1 MDFGDLGK
9 TLAAIGGGIILII
22 VGIIMLATKGDPI
35 WLMPA
40 IGVPFIGG
48 GTLTFALLATG
59 KI

>member
-9 TLAAIGGGIILII
+9 TFAAIGGGIILII
-22 VGIIMLATKGDPI
+22 AGIAILATKGDPV

-40 IGVPFIGG
+40 VGVPFIGG
-48 GTLTFALLATG
+48 GILSFALLATG